1 MHQTEAYSSRLHIRK
16 REEGRN
22 LLQPETIYTKKRARN
37 QHSQYKA
44 HREANVLIQLKST
57 KKSIIIRIQ

>member
-1 MHQTEAYSSRLHIRK
+1 MRVYRVYQNEAYSSRLYIRK

-22 LLQPETIYTKKRARN
+22 LLQSETIYIKKRARS

-44 HREANVLIQLKST
+44 QREANVLI
-57 KKSIIIRIQ
+57 